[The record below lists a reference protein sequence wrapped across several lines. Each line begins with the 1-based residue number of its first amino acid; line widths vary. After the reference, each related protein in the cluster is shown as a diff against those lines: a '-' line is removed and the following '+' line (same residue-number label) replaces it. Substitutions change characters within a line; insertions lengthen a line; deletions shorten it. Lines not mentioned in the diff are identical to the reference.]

1 MSIGNILMI
10 SLSIVLM
17 VTMLIL
23 IVILFTAITYM
34 QVCEGKEA
42 AHEQKESAQEV
53 GNAHPAAQRR
63 RRRAACGDSC
73 EVR

>member
-10 SLSIVLM
+10 SISILLM
-17 VTMLIL
+17 VTLLIL

-34 QVCEGKEA
+34 QVCEGKELT
-42 AHEQKESAQEV
+42 HEQKESTQEV

-73 EVR
+73 EVH

>member
-10 SLSIVLM
+10 SLSIMLM

-34 QVCEGKEA
+34 QVCEGKEQT
-42 AHEQKESAQEV
+42 HEQKASAQD
-53 GNAHPAAQRR
+53 GGIAHPAAQRR
-63 RRRAACGDSC
+63 RRRAACGHSC
-73 EVR
+73 EVH

>member
-1 MSIGNILMI
+1 MSIGNILII
-10 SLSIVLM
+10 SLSIMLM

-23 IVILFTAITYM
+23 IVILFVGITYL

-42 AHEQKESAQEV
+42 EHEQKASAQD
-53 GNAHPAAQRR
+53 GGISNPAAQRR
-63 RRRAACGDSC
+63 RRRAACGDTC

>member
-10 SLSIVLM
+10 GLSIMLM

-42 AHEQKESAQEV
+42 AHEQKASAQEY

-63 RRRAACGDSC
+63 RRRAACSDTC